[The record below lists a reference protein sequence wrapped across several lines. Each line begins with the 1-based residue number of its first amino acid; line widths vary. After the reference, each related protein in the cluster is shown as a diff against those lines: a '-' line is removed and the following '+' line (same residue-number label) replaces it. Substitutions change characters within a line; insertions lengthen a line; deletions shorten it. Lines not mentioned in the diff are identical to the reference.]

1 MTVGTLEDGIRADD
15 QRLYGIVIR
24 MFVKDHPPPHFHAL
38 YDEFRAR
45 VAIASGELVDG
56 ELPPRAARL
65 VREWTSVHRAELEA
79 NWERAERMEAIQPLE
94 PLP

>member
-1 MTVGTLEDGIRADD
+1 
-15 QRLYGIVIR
+15 
-24 MFVKDHPPPHFHAL
+24 
-38 YDEFRAR
+38 
-45 VAIASGELVDG
+45 LVDG

-79 NWERAERMEAIQPLE
+79 NWERAERMEAIQPIE

>member
-1 MTVGTLEDGIRADD
+1 VPTISAF
-15 QRLYGIVIR
+15 YGIVIR

-38 YDEFRAR
+38 YGEHRAR
-45 VAIASGELVDG
+45 VAIASGEVLDG

-65 VREWTSVHRAELEA
+65 VREWATLHREELEA
-79 NWERAERMEAIQPLE
+79 NWMLAERMEPVRPID

>member
-1 MTVGTLEDGIRADD
+1 M
-15 QRLYGIVIR
+15 IR

-38 YDEFRAR
+38 YGEHRAR
-45 VAIASGELVDG
+45 VAIASGEVLDG

-65 VREWTSVHRAELEA
+65 VREWASLHRDELEA
-79 NWERAERMEAIQPLE
+79 NWTLAERMEPVRPID